1 MKEGSCVILC
11 TGGIGSGKSVV
22 ARVFHELG
30 LPVYDCDR
38 AAKEL
43 YDRDP
48 QLLAD
53 MVALCGEAVLD
64 AGGRLD
70 RNALSRRIF
79 SDTAMLAAVED
90 RVHPAVIR
98 DFENWKQQQES
109 ALVLIESAILL
120 EKPRF
125 AGMMDYTVV
134 VTAPEEVRIRR
145 VMARDGMTEE
155 QVRKRMAAQWSDAER
170 RAKAD
175 FILENDDRQAL
186 LPAVLQIIEKI
197 KQRWKRQI

>member
-1 MKEGSCVILC
+1 MKDGFCVILC

-22 ARVFHELG
+22 SRVFCEMG

-48 QLLAD
+48 QLLSD
-53 MVALCGEAVLD
+53 MVSLCGETVLD
-64 AGGRLD
+64 ADGRLD
-70 RNALSRRIF
+70 RVALSRRIF
-79 SDTAMLAAVED
+79 GNAALLAAVED
-90 RVHPAVIR
+90 LVHPAVIR
-98 DFENWKQQQES
+98 DFENWKKRQES
-109 ALVLIESAILL
+109 ALVVIESAILL

-125 AGMMDYTVV
+125 AGLMDYTVV
-134 VTAPEEVRIRR
+134 VTAPEAVRIRR
-145 VMARDGMTEE
+145 VMARDGVTEE

-170 RAKAD
+170 VARAD
-175 FILENDDRQAL
+175 FSMENDDRQAL